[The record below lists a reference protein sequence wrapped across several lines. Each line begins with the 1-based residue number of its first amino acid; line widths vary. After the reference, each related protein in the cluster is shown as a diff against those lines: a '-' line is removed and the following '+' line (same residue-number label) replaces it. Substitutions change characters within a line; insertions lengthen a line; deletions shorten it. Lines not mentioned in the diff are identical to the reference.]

1 MPSPPSNNKIQTLI
15 NDLLREFSKPSAP
28 IEIVGNLLEQLLPLL
43 LPLDLSAPDNPEM
56 RQVLE
61 IACFHAAYTFDGSK
75 FEKYFSMLLTN
86 HYLVTGGY
94 LEKGGS
100 DKRGLSLIGMQLLN
114 LLVTGRMNEF
124 NLLLAKLPMHL
135 LHSSSHLKFVLD
147 LHEALMEGTFHRII
161 ASKDNVPS
169 PEYRWFIEGLMDR
182 IRNEIATCLQA
193 AFDRLPIKTTM
204 DLLLLRSDEK
214 DFFSG
219 LCRVRGWQ
227 GIGEEV
233 LLNPGISDQ
242 PLLTSL
248 HPHSLLVNNLNY
260 AKQLES
266 FF

>member
-1 MPSPPSNNKIQTLI
+1 MSSSNLQTLI
-15 NDLLREFSKPSAP
+15 KDLLREFSKSSAS
-28 IEIVGNLLEQLLPLL
+28 IEMVGKLLDQIFPQL
-43 LPLDLSAPDNPEM
+43 LPLDLSNSNNPEM

-75 FEKYFSMLLTN
+75 FEKYFTMLLMN
-86 HYLVTGGY
+86 HYSLAGGY
-94 LEKGGS
+94 LEKGTA

-114 LLVTGRMNEF
+114 LLVNGRMNEF

-135 LHSSSHLKFVLD
+135 LHSSPHLKFVLD

-182 IRNEIATCLQA
+182 IYAEIATCLQA
-193 AFDRLPIKTTM
+193 TFDRLPIKSAM
-204 DLLLLRSDEK
+204 ELLLLKPEDK
-214 DFFSG
+214 DFFAG
-219 LCRVRGWQ
+219 FCHARGWQ
-227 GIGEEV
+227 GIGDEII
-233 LLNPGISDQ
+233 LNPGIADQ
-242 PLLTSL
+242 PQLTSF
-248 HPHSLLVNNLNY
+248 HPHSLLVTNLTY